1 MFIHLGGDEVILS
14 KDVVAILNY
23 DSNDE
28 TTTEQLLSS
37 YNQENVVAIGE
48 DMTKSVVVTVDK
60 IYLSPISSLTLKRR
74 AQAVEGLDSFNE
86 DVLVEGDVDMDS

>member
-37 YNQENVVAIGE
+37 YNQKNVVEIGE
-48 DMTKSVVVTVDK
+48 DVTKSVVVTVDK

-74 AQAVEGLDSFNE
+74 AQAVEGFDDYSE
-86 DVLVEGDVDMDS
+86 DALEEDDVDMDS